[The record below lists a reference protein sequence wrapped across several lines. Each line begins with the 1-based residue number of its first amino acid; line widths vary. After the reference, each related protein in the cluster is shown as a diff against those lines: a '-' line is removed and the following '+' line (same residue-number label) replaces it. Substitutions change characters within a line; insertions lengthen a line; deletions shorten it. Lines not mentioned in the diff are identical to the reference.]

1 MEEIEKDFIDSYV
14 HCVGAHP
21 LCGQRC

>member
-1 MEEIEKDFIDSYV
+1 MLIKQEEEEDFCIDSKV

-21 LCGQRC
+21 L